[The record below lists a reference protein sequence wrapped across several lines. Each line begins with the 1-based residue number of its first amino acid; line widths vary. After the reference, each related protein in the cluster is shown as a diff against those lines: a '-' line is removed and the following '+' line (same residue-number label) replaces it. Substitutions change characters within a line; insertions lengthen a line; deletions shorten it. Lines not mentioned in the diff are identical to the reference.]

1 MTAYSPL
8 RIDSS
13 EFGKSDVMLELQSRI
28 FPMELVLGIPTEEY
42 VRTFCFQTERKLSKV
57 QKEVYT
63 SETSYYESLRSVK
76 KQAVTCW
83 KL

>member
-28 FPMELVLGIPTEEY
+28 FPIELVLGIPTEY
-42 VRTFCFQTERKLSKV
+42 VRTHCFQTERKLSKV

-63 SETSYYESLRSVK
+63 SETSYYESLQSVK
-76 KQAVTCW
+76 KQAVACW